1 MKTIQPWFK
10 EVVNNTTP
18 EIKEEIRLT
27 MGVSGRL
34 DELMHK
40 KGMSKVELAK
50 ALGKRPSEITR
61 WLSGQHNFT
70 LRTIAVLTTFFGE
83 SLISVTR

>member
-10 EVVNNTTP
+10 GVVNNTAP

-27 MGVSGRL
+27 MGISNRL

-40 KGMSKVELAK
+40 KGLSKVELAK

-70 LRTIAVLTTFFGE
+70 LRTIALLTAFFGN
-83 SLISVTR
+83 LL

>member
-10 EVVNNTTP
+10 GVVNNTTP